1 MSRTREF
8 VRAIGGALQ
17 PAQAG
22 NGGAARE
29 HQNPSQ
35 SRDAISRFLF
45 FCARRCAAP
54 VDLCFVLGC
63 PTPSTWIQLIELF
76 RKGWTPKILIPGYGR
91 GHTELPEYELFR
103 RYALERHVPES
114 ALLIEPKATKTL
126 ENFTFSRAVIESE
139 LGWERIKRVALVTK
153 PFHMRC
159 ALMTAQGQWP
169 DHLEFI
175 ALPAKVPGEPLADTW
190 WQNEDGRGYVFT
202 ELRAMGVLRPGGKSG
217 PCLNDGATTEHSLLA
232 STSSASAAT
241 A

>member
-8 VRAIGGALQ
+8 VRAIRGALQ

-29 HQNPSQ
+29 HQSLFE

-45 FCARRCAAP
+45 VQDDAAP

-63 PTPSTWIQLIELF
+63 PTPSNMDPAIELF
-76 RKGWTPKILIPGYGR
+76 RKGWTPKILISGYGR

-114 ALLIEPKATKTL
+114 ALLIEPKATNTL
-126 ENFTFSRAVIESE
+126 ENFTFSRAVVESE

-153 PFHMRC
+153 PFHMRR
-159 ALMTAQGQWP
+159 ALMTARGQWP

-190 WQNEDGRGYVFT
+190 WQNEDGRGYVFA
-202 ELRAMGVLRPGGKSG
+202 ELRAIGAYGLAENLG
-217 PCLNDGATTEHSLLA
+217 PV
-232 STSSASAAT
+232 
-241 A
+241 